1 MKRVTAEKADS
12 EVENAPAKSNAKPK
26 LDDRF
31 IISIEG
37 KDFVT
42 YPGLLDLG
50 HQKGLESIEVSPLQ
64 LPASENGFMAICK
77 ATVVSKEGEQFTD
90 LGDASKD
97 NCSPRVAKHLLRM
110 ASTRA
115 IARALRTFTNIGM
128 TCLEELDESD
138 FNGNGNSKGRPRNAN
153 TPAASQPATQ
163 PANSPANNI
172 TSPPMSDSQRRALY
186 AISKR
191 KNIDESQLESMC
203 GDLFHSTF
211 GNLTMRDASSLIT
224 RLSSANAS

>member
-1 MKRVTAEKADS
+1 MRKTAAERNDPENDIP
-12 EVENAPAKSNAKPK
+12 EVRSTVKPK

-64 LPASENGFMAICK
+64 LPTSENGFLAICK

-90 LGDASKD
+90 LGDASKE
-97 NCSPRVAKHLLRM
+97 NCSARVSKHLLRM

-128 TCLEELDESD
+128 TCLDELDESD
-138 FNGNGNSKGRPRNAN
+138 FNGNGQPKNRPRNS
-153 TPAASQPATQ
+153 TPARSPEPASQPVNL
-163 PANSPANNI
+163 PANIS
-172 TSPPMSDSQRRALY
+172 SPPMSDSQRRALY

-191 KNIDESQLESMC
+191 KNIDEGQLESMC
-203 GDLFHSTF
+203 NELFRSAF
-211 GNLTMRDASSLIT
+211 NDLTMRDASSLIT
-224 RLSSANAS
+224 RLSSATAS